1 MASTHTEQRT
11 VGRSEWVAV
20 ALAVLA
26 ADGIDQVRVER
37 LARLLEITKGSFY
50 HHFRDRRDLL
60 AAMLETWRQ
69 DMVNAVRDDLETI
82 ADPRERFRRM
92 IRLPL
97 EDSRAPL
104 DVDVAVRMWA
114 RRDEGVR
121 AVLDEV
127 EAVRI
132 DYMARVMAECG
143 VPPES
148 LPQRAALAYAFLRT
162 SDSPRDESLIAACE
176 ALLLAR

>member
-1 MASTHTEQRT
+1 MATIRTEQQT
-11 VGRSEWVAV
+11 VGRAEWVAA
-20 ALAVLA
+20 ALGVLV

-37 LARLLEITKGSFY
+37 LARRLGITKGSFY
-50 HHFRDRRDLL
+50 HHFRDRADLH

-69 DMVNAVRDDLETI
+69 DMVNAVRADLDTI

-92 IRLPL
+92 MRLPL

-104 DVDVAVRMWA
+104 DVDVAIRLWA
-114 RRDEGVR
+114 RRDAGVR

-127 EAVRI
+127 EAARI
-132 DYMARVMAECG
+132 AYMARVMAECG
-143 VPPES
+143 VPAES
-148 LPQRAALAYAFLRT
+148 LQQRAALAYAFLRT